1 MSGGEGENEGTLEY
15 TPTWVV
21 AAVCTVI
28 VGISLAVERLLHYT
42 GKVYLHPFFSVCVCV
57 YFKHLFTF
65 LDFFFFVM
73 FVLYVGFMFSWL
85 LLIDQWKLC
94 FIFADL
100 VCPYWFV

>member
-65 LDFFFFVM
+65 LDYFFCYVCTVCWFYVFLVTADRSVEIM
-73 FVLYVGFMFSWL
+73 FYF
-85 LLIDQWKLC
+85 C
-94 FIFADL
+94 
-100 VCPYWFV
+100 